1 MRTSKTGKSP
11 IYQYDEN
18 NILLQF
24 CVIFSSGKQREVGNY
39 KKDIIKILLFY
50 ANFSRTAYISQIKAK
65 LLKNV
70 VSIILVN
77 QLKGTARC
85 CPCGKIFRFLRKKN
99 RFLEKF
105 MLNFFCLLN
114 FSGTHGFPQKMSANS
129 VQPFGQLYS

>member
-50 ANFSRTAYISQIKAK
+50 ANFSRTAYIS
-65 LLKNV
+65 
-70 VSIILVN
+70 
-77 QLKGTARC
+77 
-85 CPCGKIFRFLRKKN
+85 
-99 RFLEKF
+99 
-105 MLNFFCLLN
+105 
-114 FSGTHGFPQKMSANS
+114 
-129 VQPFGQLYS
+129 